1 MIDTLNKKEINR
13 LILLGI
19 KLQLALSCDINHTG
33 LPCRTDRLKAVEYMI
48 EYLKIHNE
56 KINMNSKAF
65 AFRVLSLENFNHAD
79 RIAKMLPPAFQDVA
93 YLHDV
98 VEDTK
103 YGLNDLRNQIALNV
117 NEIQAIDL
125 LTRQKDQTYFEYIA
139 KIKDSKNELAIRV
152 KLADIR
158 DHLNLKETLKP
169 SLEKRY
175 RKAFKILTKNKLK
188 GKEDY
193 E

>member
-1 MIDTLNKKEINR
+1 
-13 LILLGI
+13 
-19 KLQLALSCDINHTG
+19 
-33 LPCRTDRLKAVEYMI
+33 MI

-79 RIAKMLPPAFQDVA
+79 RVAKMLPPVFQDVA

-103 YGLNDLRNQIALNV
+103 YDLNDLRNQIALNV

-125 LTRQKDQTYFEYIA
+125 
-139 KIKDSKNELAIRV
+139 
-152 KLADIR
+152 
-158 DHLNLKETLKP
+158 
-169 SLEKRY
+169 
-175 RKAFKILTKNKLK
+175 
-188 GKEDY
+188 
-193 E
+193 

>member
-1 MIDTLNKKEINR
+1 MKWNKLYKYPKSIRETLKGVRHYDVDDEK
-13 LILLGI
+13 LPSVTTILQKTQTIEKTESLKRWAERVGETEAERI
-19 KLQLALSCDINHTG
+19 KNTAAKRGTAMHS
-33 LPCRTDRLKAVEYMI
+33 
-48 EYLKIHNE
+48 YLE
-56 KINMNSKAF
+56 
-65 AFRVLSLENFNHAD
+65 
-79 RIAKMLPPAFQDVA
+79 A

-103 YGLNDLRNQIALNV
+103 YDLNDLRNQIALNV